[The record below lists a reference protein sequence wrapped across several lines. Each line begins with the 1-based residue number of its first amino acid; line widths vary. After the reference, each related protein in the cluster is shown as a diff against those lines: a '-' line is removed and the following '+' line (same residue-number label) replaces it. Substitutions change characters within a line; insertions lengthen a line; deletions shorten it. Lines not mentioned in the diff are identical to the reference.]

1 MTRGERS
8 SAGKPPLLRRQI
20 SNPTY
25 GSLPGA
31 VIAGGHF
38 LSLGAARNLA
48 GYGIPVWVVDSE
60 PCVAQF
66 SRRVQRFLRCPPSE
80 DEAGFLSFLLQLAAN
95 AEFEDW
101 VLFPST
107 DDHVRIFAQHH
118 EPLSRHYRLTIP
130 PWDVVQYLYDK
141 RLTQRLAA
149 SSGVPMPG
157 TYCAGDIR
165 ELAALDV
172 DFPLVLKPAIT
183 KHLMSVTKKKA
194 YRANDRQELL
204 ALYEMMAGL
213 MDPSEILIQDLI
225 PGRAE
230 KLFSYAGYF
239 KAGVPVAGLSAK
251 RSRQHPMDFGRASTF
266 VEVVDIPELEELAT
280 QLLLGLSYTGL
291 AEVEFMYD
299 ERDKRFELLE
309 VNPRI
314 WGWHTIAVRAGL
326 DLPYFAY
333 ADAIGLEVP
342 VRQPRAG
349 VKWVRL
355 VTDVPTALGEIR
367 GGRLSVRQY
376 LASLSGDLEFDVL
389 SASDPLPFL
398 ADVLLVP
405 YYAVHRGF

>member
-1 MTRGERS
+1 VAQQIVSISRGQHS
-8 SAGKPPLLRRQI
+8 STSR
-20 SNPTY
+20 
-25 GSLPGA
+25 PGA

-48 GYGIPVWVVDSE
+48 GYGIPVWVLDSE

-66 SRRVQRFLRCPPSE
+66 SRRVQRFLRCPPTE
-80 DEAGFLSFLLQLAAN
+80 DEGEFLSFLVQLAAS
-95 AEFEDW
+95 AGIEGW

-118 EPLSRHYRLTIP
+118 ALLSQYYRLTLP
-130 PWDVVQYLYDK
+130 PWEVVQYLYDK
-141 RLTQRLAA
+141 RLTQRLATNR
-149 SSGVPMPG
+149 GVPIPG
-157 TYCAGDIR
+157 TYNPGNIG
-165 ELAALDV
+165 ELAALDLE
-172 DFPLVLKPAIT
+172 FPVVLKPAIT

-194 YRANDRQELL
+194 YRADDRQELL
-204 ALYEMMAGL
+204 TLYEMMAGI

-230 KLFSYAGYF
+230 RLFSYAGYF
-239 KAGVPVAGLSAK
+239 KEGLPVAGLAAR

-266 VEVVDIPELEELAT
+266 VEVVNLPELEGLAT
-280 QLLLGLSYTGL
+280 QLLQGLSYTGL

-299 ERDKRFELLE
+299 ERDARLELLE

-314 WGWHTIAVRAGL
+314 WGWHTIAIRAGL

-333 ADAIGLEVP
+333 AGAIGLEFAATKG
-342 VRQPRAG
+342 PRSG

-355 VTDVPTALGEIR
+355 VTDVPTAAREIWE
-367 GGRLSVRQY
+367 GRLSVWQY
-376 LASLSGDLEFDVL
+376 LSSLSGDLEFDVL

-405 YYAVHRGF
+405 YYAVHRGL